1 MIKRLQRKFVMI
13 TALSVAIVMIVL
25 LAGINAANMIQTEQD
40 SDTILRMLSD
50 NDGRFPDNNKDSMK
64 VKTGSP
70 QQDSSQQDIPQDGLQ
85 QNSPQQNNPQ
95 DNMQQNSP
103 QQGNPQQN
111 DVWQKNGS
119 RPGALASPEAK
130 FRTRYFSVYIK
141 NDGTCDIN
149 TDSIAAVS
157 QDGARQMADSVLRGG
172 RTDGYN
178 GNYRFKVTVK
188 DDGKLIVFLDCD
200 ESLRTMRNFA
210 LLSVIIGA
218 VCLALVTIL
227 VMIFSRRAIKPVAQ
241 SIEKQKRFITD
252 AGHEIKTPLAIISA
266 NAEVIEMMNG
276 ETEWTKSIC
285 NQVERLNVLVKG
297 MLELSRMDEMS
308 EKPQFV
314 NVNLSETVRS
324 STDGFMAMMQKK
336 NITCSTDIA
345 DNVCVMG
352 DSGRLAELVSLL
364 MDNAIKYCTESGS
377 MSVKLWINGRKA
389 VFSVYNSYDGELPDD
404 MNKLFDRFYRTD
416 ESRSRSTGGYGIGL
430 SVAQAIVQLHKGKI
444 SVEKK
449 DGGACFT
456 VTLVRA

>member
-40 SDTILRMLSD
+40 SDTILHMISD

-70 QQDSSQQDIPQDGLQ
+70 QQDNPQQD
-85 QNSPQQNNPQ
+85 N
-95 DNMQQNSP
+95 P
-103 QQGNPQQN
+103 QQG
-111 DVWQKNGS
+111 DAWQKNGS

-130 FRTRYFSVYIK
+130 FRTRYFSLYIK

-157 QDGARQMADSVLRGG
+157 RDGARQMADSVLKSG
-172 RTDGYN
+172 RTEGYN

-210 LLSVIIGA
+210 LLSVIIGV
-218 VCLALVTIL
+218 VCLALVTVL

-308 EKPQFV
+308 EKPEFV

-324 STDGFMAMMQKK
+324 STDSFMAMMQKK

-345 DNVCVMG
+345 DNVRVMG

-364 MDNAIKYCTESGS
+364 IDNAIKYCTDGGS

-416 ESRSRSTGGYGIGL
+416 ESRSRSTGGYGIGF
-430 SVAQAIVQLHKGKI
+430 SVAQAVVQLHKGRI
-444 SVEKK
+444 SAEKK

-456 VTLVRA
+456 VTLARA

>member
-40 SDTILRMLSD
+40 SDTILHMLSD
-50 NDGRFPDNNKDSMK
+50 NDGRFPDNKDSMK

-70 QQDSSQQDIPQDGLQ
+70 QQDNPQQDNPQQD
-85 QNSPQQNNPQ
+85 SPQQ
-95 DNMQQNSP
+95 DNA
-103 QQGNPQQN
+103 
-111 DVWQKNGS
+111 WQKNGS
-119 RPGALASPEAK
+119 RLGALASPEAK

-157 QDGARQMADSVLRGG
+157 RDGARQMADSVLKGG
-172 RTDGYN
+172 RTEGYN

-210 LLSVIIGA
+210 LLSVIIGV
-218 VCLALVTIL
+218 VCLALVTVL

-308 EKPQFV
+308 E
-314 NVNLSETVRS
+314 NL
-324 STDGFMAMMQKK
+324 
-336 NITCSTDIA
+336 N
-345 DNVCVMG
+345 
-352 DSGRLAELVSLL
+352 L
-364 MDNAIKYCTESGS
+364 
-377 MSVKLWINGRKA
+377 
-389 VFSVYNSYDGELPDD
+389 
-404 MNKLFDRFYRTD
+404 
-416 ESRSRSTGGYGIGL
+416 
-430 SVAQAIVQLHKGKI
+430 
-444 SVEKK
+444 
-449 DGGACFT
+449 
-456 VTLVRA
+456 